1 MHNVL
6 AAQDSQYQSLHQ
18 LQIQHLRMIITQF
31 DKLVLS
37 FSLRLKMLIKNKYI
51 LRLKDILLTFG
62 QIFWRCILGP
72 CVKNFLSTPA
82 FTVWSIFAIPDGRNK
97 HSVAFFQDV
106 ETWHIDTT
114 VTTKHLMAV
123 QTFNQEAGSWHECGY
138 LWLDTL
144 YMYNEQKTISI
155 IFFHDFYLPMCKF

>member
-6 AAQDSQYQSLHQ
+6 VAQDSQYQSLHQ

-37 FSLRLKMLIKNKYI
+37 FSLRLKMLIKNIYI

-62 QIFWRCILGP
+62 QIFWRRILGP

-97 HSVAFFQDV
+97 HYSIAFFQDV
-106 ETWHIDTT
+106 ET
-114 VTTKHLMAV
+114 
-123 QTFNQEAGSWHECGY
+123 
-138 LWLDTL
+138 
-144 YMYNEQKTISI
+144 
-155 IFFHDFYLPMCKF
+155 